1 MRLAGRR
8 VRLVALLL
16 QEWTLEFAI
25 CFVLSSVSAFFAPVT
40 AYSNKVDDFGVAV
53 GFGLVVALASLSVRF
68 ALHIPLLVYVRY
80 RLAVARGFSIRTLM
94 TAIALTYA
102 FSFFIAATL
111 SLGLLWGA
119 ATRGLFGMLL
129 PSVIAALLA
138 PLALLYLRGEIFD
151 SAVAK
156 AAQAERE
163 TLSGAL

>member
-1 MRLAGRR
+1 MSDASRKFRLAT
-8 VRLVALLL
+8 LLL
-16 QEWTLEFAI
+16 QEWSLEFLL
-25 CFVLSSVSAFFAPVT
+25 CFVLATASVFTLPDFEYSDRTGDLGFAAIVGL
-40 AYSNKVDDFGVAV
+40 GVAAGTLGV
-53 GFGLVVALASLSVRF
+53 RLV
-68 ALHIPLLVYVRY
+68 LHIPLLVYVRY

-129 PSVIAALLA
+129 PSVIAALSA

-156 AAQAERE
+156 AAKAGRDRGR
-163 TLSGAL
+163 TTD